1 MNTEYSKIRRSYE
14 KNELIESNVNDNPFF
29 QFKNWFDEA
38 INSDF
43 PDPNAM
49 TLATSSFDGK
59 PSARIV
65 LLKEFSE
72 DGFVFY
78 TNYLS
83 KKGSNIQDNPFASLL
98 FFWDKLER
106 QIRIEG
112 SVSKIS
118 EVESKKYFD
127 SRPRESRVGAWASK
141 QSHKLIGREEVENRF
156 NNYNNKFGEEV
167 PFPDF
172 WGGYIVKPTYFE
184 FWQGRA
190 SRLHDRITYEQK
202 DNNWKIGRLYP

>member
-1 MNTEYSKIRRSYE
+1 MNKEYSQMRRDYAKS
-14 KNELIESNVNDNPFF
+14 ELIESNVNSNPYV

-38 INSDF
+38 IDSNF

-49 TLATSSFDGK
+49 TLATSTFDGK

-65 LLKEFSE
+65 LLKEFDE
-72 DGFVFY
+72 KGFVFF

-83 KKGSNIQDNPFASLL
+83 KKGNNLLENPYACLL

-106 QIRIEG
+106 QVRIEG
-112 SVSKIS
+112 DVSKIS
-118 EVESKKYFD
+118 VEESREYFN

-141 QSHKLIGREEVENRF
+141 QSHKSNSRTDIENRF
-156 NNYNNKFGEEV
+156 NNYNAKFSEEV
-167 PFPDF
+167 PLPDF

-190 SRLHDRITYEQK
+190 SRLHDRIIYEK
-202 DNNWKIGRLYP
+202 VESNWKMGRLYP

>member
-38 INSDF
+38 IDSDF

-83 KKGSNIQDNPFASLL
+83 KKGSNIQDNPFACLL

>member
-38 INSDF
+38 IDSDF

-83 KKGSNIQDNPFASLL
+83 KKGSNIQDNPFACLL

-106 QIRIEG
+106 QVRIEG